1 MKLPVIDIDLKNRE
15 DVLGILKHIP
25 ASLDGE
31 KKHNTGVYFNNI
43 PVNPFTGVS
52 SINYKDAESRNY
64 FKLDLLNVS
73 VYETVNSNNHL
84 EGLIQQEPVW
94 ELLEHKEIVEQLFHI
109 HNHYDI
115 VKQLKPTSIE
125 QLAAV
130 LAVIRPAKR
139 HLLNKEWDIINK
151 EVWVKPDDDS
161 YFFKKSHAIAYAIAI
176 VVQLN
181 SIVEGIS

>member
-1 MKLPVIDIDLKNRE
+1 M
-15 DVLGILKHIP
+15 
-25 ASLDGE
+25 
-31 KKHNTGVYFNNI
+31 
-43 PVNPFTGVS
+43 
-52 SINYKDAESRNY
+52 
-64 FKLDLLNVS
+64 
-73 VYETVNSNNHL
+73 
-84 EGLIQQEPVW
+84 
-94 ELLEHKEIVEQLFHI
+94 FHI

>member
-1 MKLPVIDIDLKNRE
+1 MKLPDIDIDLKNRE
-15 DVLGILKHIP
+15 DVLGVLKHIP

-43 PVNPFTGVS
+43 PVNPFTGAS
-52 SINYKDAESRNY
+52 SIDYKDAESRNY

-73 VYETVNSNNHL
+73 VYENVSNNNHL
-84 EGLIQQEPVW
+84 EELIQQEPVW

-139 HLLNKEWDIINK
+139 HLLNKGWDTINK
-151 EVWVKPDDDS
+151 EVWSKPNDDS

-181 SIVEGIS
+181 SIVEGIN